1 MTQTEETLKG
11 DSMIRSMTRVRTL
24 LGSALLAITA
34 LGASS
39 VLARESTSPET
50 VRPALWKVADDDTT
64 IWLFGTIH
72 VLPEPVAWNQGV
84 VARALATSEELVTEI
99 AMDAAAQPQDA
110 ILGRVGARTA
120 ALSGTPCR
128 KSSAR
133 PMRQP
138 WPSLAC
144 RSRRSTITTPGSR
157 RSC

>member
-39 VLARESTSPET
+39 VLARESTPPET

-72 VLPEPVAWNQGV
+72 VLP
-84 VARALATSEELVTEI
+84 ARGGWT
-99 AMDAAAQPQDA
+99 P
-110 ILGRVGARTA
+110 GVGAKA
-120 ALSGTPCR
+120 G
-128 KSSAR
+128 AR
-133 PMRQP
+133 
-138 WPSLAC
+138 W
-144 RSRRSTITTPGSR
+144 
-157 RSC
+157 